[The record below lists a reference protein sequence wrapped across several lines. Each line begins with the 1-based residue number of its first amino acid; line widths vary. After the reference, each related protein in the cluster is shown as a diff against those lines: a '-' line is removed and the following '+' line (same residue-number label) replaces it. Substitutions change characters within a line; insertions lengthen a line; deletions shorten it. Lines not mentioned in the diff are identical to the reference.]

1 MNMDM
6 LVLIVLNL
14 LIAKDLQ
21 WKSKLDY
28 NKCIECYEAA
38 KYIASQQACEIDM
51 ASTTVEVLHNFE
63 SVLEKEYTLEEKQI
77 IRTNKILFCER

>member
-6 LVLIVLNL
+6 LVLNVLNL
-14 LIAKDLQ
+14 LIAKDLL

-38 KYIASQQACEIDM
+38 KYIASQQACEINM
-51 ASTTVEVLHNFE
+51 ASTTIEVTLNIII
-63 SVLEKEYTLEEKQI
+63 VLLKTCSMEYKYYMPYSSIAE
-77 IRTNKILFCER
+77 